1 MLCISYFILP
11 TLSFVETLHQ
21 HLLCSIVT
29 RRLTRYP
36 PEGSTV
42 DLDET
47 AEVELWSA
55 ADAEATAMDLGMDWL
70 DLTLDLNEPLAH
82 SPALAE

>member
-1 MLCISYFILP
+1 M
-11 TLSFVETLHQ
+11 
-21 HLLCSIVT
+21 
-29 RRLTRYP
+29 
-36 PEGSTV
+36 

-70 DLTLDLNEPLAH
+70 DLNLDLNEPLAH